1 MIEFKY
7 TYYKIMI
14 LRYFK
19 YINELILLVKLEYL
33 MVKYSDYSFFS
44 YFQLRFWIV

>member
-14 LRYFK
+14 LSYFK
-19 YINELILLVKLEYL
+19 YINELISLVKLEYL
-33 MVKYSDYSFFS
+33 MVEYLNYEFFS
-44 YFQLRFWIV
+44 YFQLRVWIV